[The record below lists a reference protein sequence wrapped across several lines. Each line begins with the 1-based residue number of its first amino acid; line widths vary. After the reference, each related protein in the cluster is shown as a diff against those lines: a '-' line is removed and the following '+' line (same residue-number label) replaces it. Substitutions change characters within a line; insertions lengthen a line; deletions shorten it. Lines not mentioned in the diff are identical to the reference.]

1 MISIGPVII
10 VTTKVIFMP
19 TSFVI
24 ICLATH
30 TMRTLGWFHWLSDIL
45 TSQTPR
51 YLAPVSA

>member
-19 TSFVI
+19 ASSVI

-30 TMRTLGWFHWLSDIL
+30 TMRMLGWFHWLSDIL

-51 YLAPVSA
+51 YLASVSA